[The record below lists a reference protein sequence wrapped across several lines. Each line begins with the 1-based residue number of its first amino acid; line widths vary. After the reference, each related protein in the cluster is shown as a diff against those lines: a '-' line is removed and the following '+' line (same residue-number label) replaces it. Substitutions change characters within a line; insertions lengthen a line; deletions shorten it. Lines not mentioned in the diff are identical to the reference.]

1 MEEVLKPIIVS
12 MFVTVIFIYLA
23 STYLK
28 PMTGYKNVDDFLTYM
43 ALQRGQIAHAAV
55 MVGVV
60 TLFTDYILES
70 ALPE

>member
-1 MEEVLKPIIVS
+1 MEEVLRPIIVS
-12 MFVTVIFIYLA
+12 MFVAVLFIYVA

-28 PMTGYKNVDDFLTYM
+28 PNTGHKNTDDFLTYM

-70 ALPE
+70 VSPE